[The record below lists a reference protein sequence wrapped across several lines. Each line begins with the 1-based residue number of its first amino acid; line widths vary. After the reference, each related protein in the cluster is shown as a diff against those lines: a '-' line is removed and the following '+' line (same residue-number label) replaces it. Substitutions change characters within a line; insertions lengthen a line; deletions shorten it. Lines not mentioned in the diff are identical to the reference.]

1 MPLRGEFLDFNAA
14 VLKKVV
20 CLDSTDPLL
29 ESGLTERGYCVEH
42 HYATALQDLPLHDA
56 VGVVVRSRIPINAD
70 FLVRAPHL
78 SWIMRFGSGLENID
92 LQAAEARGITCI
104 AAPEGNATAVGEH
117 TVGLLLG
124 LRHRI
129 AWSHR
134 EIEQGLWL
142 RSENK
147 GDELENQTVAVVGYG
162 PMGAAFAQRLCG
174 FGCRVLAYDQYK
186 TGYAPK
192 GVEAVDWATVEREAT
207 VVSLHLPLTSETR
220 GLVTSEWISRFA
232 HPFTLLN
239 TSRGAIAPTSVLL
252 RGLERGELLGVG
264 LDVLDFEK
272 TSLTG
277 LETDAWP
284 SDLQALLAN
293 PRALLTPHVAGWS
306 HQSFPKMAQV
316 LLAKHDLRFS

>member
-1 MPLRGEFLDFNAA
+1 
-14 VLKKVV
+14 
-20 CLDSTDPLL
+20 
-29 ESGLTERGYCVEH
+29 
-42 HYATALQDLPLHDA
+42 
-56 VGVVVRSRIPINAD
+56 
-70 FLVRAPHL
+70 
-78 SWIMRFGSGLENID
+78 MRLGAGLENID
-92 LQAAEARGITCI
+92 IQAAEARGIRCI
-104 AAPEGNATAVGEH
+104 AASEGNATAVGEH

-174 FGCRVLAYDQYK
+174 FGCRVLAYDKYK

-252 RGLERGELLGVG
+252 RGLESGQLLGVG

-272 TSLTG
+272 ASLTG

-284 SDLQALLAN
+284 AELQALLAN
-293 PRALLTPHVAGWS
+293 PRALLTPHIAGWS

-316 LLAKHDLRFS
+316 LLAKHDLRFSCI

>member
-1 MPLRGEFLDFNAA
+1 MDFNAA

-29 ESGLTERGYCVEH
+29 ESGLAERGYFVER
-42 HYATALQDLPLHDA
+42 HYSTPLEGLPLEEA
-56 VGVVVRSRIPINAD
+56 VGVVVRSRLPINAI
-70 FLVRAPHL
+70 FLARAPHL
-78 SWIMRFGSGLENID
+78 RWIMRLGAGLENID
-92 LQAAEARGITCI
+92 LQAAEARGIVCI
-104 AAPEGNATAVGEH
+104 SAPEGNATAVGEH
-117 TVGLLLG
+117 TMGLLLG

-147 GDELENQTVAVVGYG
+147 GDELENQTVAVVGFG

-174 FGCRVLAYDQYK
+174 FGCRVLAYDKYK
-186 TGYAPK
+186 SSYTPS
-192 GVEAVDWATVEREAT
+192 GVEEVDWATVEREAT
-207 VVSLHLPLTSETR
+207 VVSLHLPLTAETR
-220 GLVTSEWISRFA
+220 GLVTNEWIDRFA

-252 RGLERGELLGVG
+252 RGLENGHLLGVG
-264 LDVLDFEK
+264 LDVLDYEK
-272 TSLTG
+272 ASLTG

-284 SDLQALLAN
+284 ADLQALLAN
-293 PRALLTPHVAGWS
+293 PRALLTPHIAGWS

-316 LLAKHDLRFS
+316 LLDKHDKLFI

>member
-1 MPLRGEFLDFNAA
+1 MDFNAP

-29 ESGLTERGYCVEH
+29 ESGLAQRGYGVER
-42 HYATALQDLPLHDA
+42 HYTTALEDLPLHETE
-56 VGVVVRSRIPINAD
+56 GVVVRSRLPINAD
-70 FLVRAPHL
+70 FLARAPHL
-78 SWIMRFGSGLENID
+78 RWIMRLGAGLENID
-92 LQAAEARGITCI
+92 LQAAEARGIVCI
-104 AAPEGNATAVGEH
+104 AAAEGNATAVGEH

-174 FGCRVLAYDQYK
+174 FGCRVLAYDKYK
-186 TGYAPK
+186 NDFAPS
-192 GVEAVDWATVEREAT
+192 GVEEVDWVTVEREAT
-207 VVSLHLPLTSETR
+207 VVSLHLPLTPETR

-252 RGLERGELLGVG
+252 RGLESGQLLGVG
-264 LDVLDFEK
+264 LDVLDYEK
-272 TSLTG
+272 ASLTG
-277 LETDAWP
+277 LETEAWP
-284 SDLQALLAN
+284 AELQALLAN
-293 PRALLTPHVAGWS
+293 PRALLTPHIAGWS

-316 LLAKHDLRFS
+316 LLDKHDQRFS

>member
-1 MPLRGEFLDFNAA
+1 LDFNAA
-14 VLKKVV
+14 ALKKVV
-20 CLDSTDPLL
+20 CLESTDPLL
-29 ESGLTERGYCVEH
+29 ESGLTERGYGVER
-42 HYATALQDLPLHDA
+42 HYTTALEDLPLHETE
-56 VGVVVRSRIPINAD
+56 GVVVRSRLPINAD
-70 FLVRAPHL
+70 FLERAPQL
-78 SWIMRFGSGLENID
+78 RWIMRLGAGLENID
-92 LQAAEARGITCI
+92 LEAAEARGIVCI
-104 AAPEGNATAVGEH
+104 AAAEGNATAVGEH

-147 GDELENQTVAVVGYG
+147 GDELENQTVAVVGFG

-174 FGCRVLAYDQYK
+174 FGCRVLAYDKYK

-252 RGLERGELLGVG
+252 RGLESGQLLGVG

-272 TSLTG
+272 ASLTG

-284 SDLQALLAN
+284 AELQALLAN
-293 PRALLTPHVAGWS
+293 PRALLTPHIAGWS

-316 LLAKHDLRFS
+316 LLAKHDLRFSCI

>member
-1 MPLRGEFLDFNAA
+1 LRGEFLDFNAP

-29 ESGLTERGYCVEH
+29 ESGLAQRGYGVER
-42 HYATALQDLPLHDA
+42 HYTTALEDLPLHETE
-56 VGVVVRSRIPINAD
+56 GVVVRSRLPINAD
-70 FLVRAPHL
+70 FLARAPHL
-78 SWIMRFGSGLENID
+78 RWIMRLGAGLENID
-92 LQAAEARGITCI
+92 LQAAEARGIVCI
-104 AAPEGNATAVGEH
+104 AAAEGNATAVGEH

-174 FGCRVLAYDQYK
+174 FGCRVLAYDKYK
-186 TGYAPK
+186 NDFAPS
-192 GVEAVDWATVEREAT
+192 GVEEVDWVTVEREAT
-207 VVSLHLPLTSETR
+207 VVSLHLPLTPETR

-252 RGLERGELLGVG
+252 RGLESGQLLGVG
-264 LDVLDFEK
+264 LDVLDYEK
-272 TSLTG
+272 ASLTG
-277 LETDAWP
+277 LETEAWP
-284 SDLQALLAN
+284 AELQALLAN
-293 PRALLTPHVAGWS
+293 PRALLTPHIAGWS

-316 LLAKHDLRFS
+316 LLDKHDQRFS

>member
-1 MPLRGEFLDFNAA
+1 LDFNEA
-14 VLKKVV
+14 VVKQVV

-29 ESGLTERGYCVEH
+29 ESGLTERGYFVER
-42 HYATALQDLPLHDA
+42 HYATALEDLPLHEA
-56 VGVVVRSRIPINAD
+56 TGVVVRSRLPINAD
-70 FLVRAPHL
+70 FLGRAPHL
-78 SWIMRFGSGLENID
+78 RWIMRLGAGLENID
-92 LQAAEARGITCI
+92 LQAAETRGIVCI
-104 AAPEGNATAVGEH
+104 AAAEGNATAVGEH

-147 GDELENQTVAVVGYG
+147 GDELENQTVAVVGFG

-174 FGCRVLAYDQYK
+174 FGCRVLAYDKYK
-186 TGYAPK
+186 TGYAPF
-192 GVEAVDWATVEREAT
+192 GVEEVDWATVEREAT
-207 VVSLHLPLTSETR
+207 VVSLHLPLTPETR

-252 RGLERGELLGVG
+252 RGLESGQLLGVG
-264 LDVLDFEK
+264 LDVLDYEK
-272 TSLTG
+272 ASLTG
-277 LETDAWP
+277 LETEAWP
-284 SDLQALLAN
+284 AELQALLAN
-293 PRALLTPHVAGWS
+293 PRALLTPHIAGWS
-306 HQSFPKMAQV
+306 HQSFPKMAHV
-316 LLAKHDLRFS
+316 LLAKHDQRFS

>member
-1 MPLRGEFLDFNAA
+1 
-14 VLKKVV
+14 
-20 CLDSTDPLL
+20 
-29 ESGLTERGYCVEH
+29 
-42 HYATALQDLPLHDA
+42 
-56 VGVVVRSRIPINAD
+56 
-70 FLVRAPHL
+70 
-78 SWIMRFGSGLENID
+78 MRLGAGLENID
-92 LQAAEARGITCI
+92 LQAAEARGIVCI
-104 AAPEGNATAVGEH
+104 AAAEGNATAVGEH

-174 FGCRVLAYDQYK
+174 FGCRVLAYDKYK
-186 TGYAPK
+186 NDFAPS
-192 GVEAVDWATVEREAT
+192 GVEEVDWVTVEREAT
-207 VVSLHLPLTSETR
+207 VVSLHLPLTPETR

-252 RGLERGELLGVG
+252 RGLESGQLLGVG
-264 LDVLDFEK
+264 LDVLDYEK
-272 TSLTG
+272 ASLTG
-277 LETDAWP
+277 LETEAWP
-284 SDLQALLAN
+284 AELQALLAN
-293 PRALLTPHVAGWS
+293 PRALLTPHIAGWS

-316 LLAKHDLRFS
+316 LLDKHDQRFS

>member
-1 MPLRGEFLDFNAA
+1 VESLDFRR
-14 VLKKVV
+14 VV

-29 ESGLTERGYCVEH
+29 ESGLEERGFAVDRQYSTPLE
-42 HYATALQDLPLHDA
+42 DLRLDDA
-56 VGVVVRSRIPINAD
+56 VGVVVRSRLPIRKD
-70 FLVRAPHL
+70 FLARAPRL
-78 SWIMRFGSGLENID
+78 KWIMRLGAGLENID
-92 LQAAEARGITCI
+92 MQAAEARGIRCI

-174 FGCRVLAYDQYK
+174 FGCRVLAYDKYK
-186 TGYAPK
+186 TGYAPP
-192 GVEAVDWATVEREAT
+192 GVEEVDWATVERAAT

-252 RGLERGELLGVG
+252 RGLELGQLLGVG
-264 LDVLDFEK
+264 LDVLDYEK
-272 TSLTG
+272 ASLTG

-284 SDLQALLAN
+284 EDLKALLAN
-293 PRALLTPHVAGWS
+293 PRALLTPHIAGWS

-316 LLAKHDLRFS
+316 LLAKHDLSFS

>member
-1 MPLRGEFLDFNAA
+1 MNR
-14 VLKKVV
+14 VV
-20 CLDSTDPLL
+20 CLDTTDALL
-29 ESGLTERGYCVEH
+29 ESGLSERGYWVDRQ
-42 HYATALQDLPLHDA
+42 YTAAMEDLHLGDA
-56 VGVVVRSRIPINAD
+56 VGVVVRSRLPINAA
-70 FLVRAPHL
+70 FLERAPQL
-78 SWIMRFGSGLENID
+78 KWIMRLGAGLENID
-92 LQAAEARGITCI
+92 LQAAETRGIVCL
-104 AAPEGNATAVGEH
+104 AAAEGNATAVGEH

-147 GDELENQTVAVVGYG
+147 GDELENQTVAVVGFG

-174 FGCRVLAYDQYK
+174 FGCRVLAYDKYK
-186 TGYAPK
+186 TGYAPA
-192 GVEAVDWATVEREAT
+192 GIEEVDWATVEREAT
-207 VVSLHLPLTSETR
+207 VVSLHLPLTPETR
-220 GLVTSEWISRFA
+220 GLVTSEWIARFA
-232 HPFTLLN
+232 RPFTLLN

-252 RGLERGELLGVG
+252 RGLESGQLLGVG

-272 TSLTG
+272 ASLTG

-284 SDLQALLAN
+284 AELQALLAN
-293 PRALLTPHVAGWS
+293 PRALLTPHIAGWS

-316 LLAKHDLRFS
+316 LLSKHDLQFS

>member
-1 MPLRGEFLDFNAA
+1 M
-14 VLKKVV
+14 
-20 CLDSTDPLL
+20 
-29 ESGLTERGYCVEH
+29 TERGYGVER
-42 HYATALQDLPLHDA
+42 HYTTALEDLPLHETE
-56 VGVVVRSRIPINAD
+56 GVVVRSRLPINAD
-70 FLVRAPHL
+70 FLERAPQL
-78 SWIMRFGSGLENID
+78 RWIMRLGAGLENID
-92 LQAAEARGITCI
+92 LEAAEARGIVCI
-104 AAPEGNATAVGEH
+104 AAAEGNATAVGEH

-147 GDELENQTVAVVGYG
+147 GDELENQTVAVVGFG

-174 FGCRVLAYDQYK
+174 FGCRVLAYDKYK

-252 RGLERGELLGVG
+252 RGLESGQLLGVG

-272 TSLTG
+272 ASLTG

-284 SDLQALLAN
+284 AELQALLAN
-293 PRALLTPHVAGWS
+293 PRALLTPHIAGWS

>member
-1 MPLRGEFLDFNAA
+1 MDFNAP

-29 ESGLTERGYCVEH
+29 ESGLTERGYGVER
-42 HYATALQDLPLHDA
+42 HYTTALEDLPLHETE
-56 VGVVVRSRIPINAD
+56 GVVVRSRLPINAD
-70 FLVRAPHL
+70 FLERAPHL
-78 SWIMRFGSGLENID
+78 RWIMRLGAGLENID
-92 LQAAEARGITCI
+92 LQAAEARGIVCI
-104 AAPEGNATAVGEH
+104 AAAEGNATAVGEH

-147 GDELENQTVAVVGYG
+147 GDELENQTVAVVGFG

-174 FGCRVLAYDQYK
+174 FGCRVLAYDKYK
-186 TGYAPK
+186 TDYAPS
-192 GVEAVDWATVEREAT
+192 GVEEADWATVEREAT
-207 VVSLHLPLTSETR
+207 VVSLHLPLTPETR

-252 RGLERGELLGVG
+252 RGLESGQLLGVG

-272 TSLTG
+272 ASLTG
-277 LETDAWP
+277 LETEAWP
-284 SDLQALLAN
+284 AELQALLAN
-293 PRALLTPHVAGWS
+293 PRALLTPHIAGWS

-316 LLAKHDLRFS
+316 LLDKHDQRFS

>member
-1 MPLRGEFLDFNAA
+1 MDFNAA
-14 VLKKVV
+14 ALKKVV
-20 CLDSTDPLL
+20 CLESTDPLL
-29 ESGLTERGYCVEH
+29 ESGLTERGYGVER
-42 HYATALQDLPLHDA
+42 HYTAVLEDLPLHEA
-56 VGVVVRSRIPINAD
+56 EGVVVRSRLPINAD
-70 FLVRAPHL
+70 FLERAPHL
-78 SWIMRFGSGLENID
+78 RWIMRLGAGLENID
-92 LQAAEARGITCI
+92 LEAAEARGIVCI
-104 AAPEGNATAVGEH
+104 AAAEGNATAVGEH

-147 GDELENQTVAVVGYG
+147 GDELENQTVAVVGFG

-174 FGCRVLAYDQYK
+174 FGCRVLAYDKYK
-186 TGYAPK
+186 TGYAPS
-192 GVEAVDWATVEREAT
+192 GVEEVDWATVEREAT
-207 VVSLHLPLTSETR
+207 VVSLHLPLTPETR
-220 GLVTSEWISRFA
+220 GLVTSEWIARFT

-252 RGLERGELLGVG
+252 RGLESGQLLGVG

-272 TSLTG
+272 ASLTG

-284 SDLQALLAN
+284 AELQALLAN
-293 PRALLTPHVAGWS
+293 PRALLTPHIAGWS

-316 LLAKHDLRFS
+316 LLDKHDKLFR

>member
-1 MPLRGEFLDFNAA
+1 LRGEFLDFNAA
-14 VLKKVV
+14 ALKKVV
-20 CLDSTDPLL
+20 CLESTDPLL
-29 ESGLTERGYCVEH
+29 ESGLTERGYGVER
-42 HYATALQDLPLHDA
+42 HYTTALEDLPLHETE
-56 VGVVVRSRIPINAD
+56 GVVVRSRLPINAD
-70 FLVRAPHL
+70 FLERAPQL
-78 SWIMRFGSGLENID
+78 RWIMRLGAGLENID
-92 LQAAEARGITCI
+92 LEAAEARGIVCI
-104 AAPEGNATAVGEH
+104 AAAEGNATAVGEH

-147 GDELENQTVAVVGYG
+147 GDELENQTVAVVGFG

-174 FGCRVLAYDQYK
+174 FGCRVLAYDKYK

-252 RGLERGELLGVG
+252 RGLESGQLLGVG

-272 TSLTG
+272 ASLTG

-284 SDLQALLAN
+284 AELQALLAN
-293 PRALLTPHVAGWS
+293 PRALLTPHIAGWS

-316 LLAKHDLRFS
+316 LLAKHDLRFSCI

>member
-1 MPLRGEFLDFNAA
+1 MDFNAA
-14 VLKKVV
+14 ALKKVV
-20 CLDSTDPLL
+20 CLESTDPLL
-29 ESGLTERGYCVEH
+29 ESGLTERGYGVER
-42 HYATALQDLPLHDA
+42 HYTTALEDLPLHEA
-56 VGVVVRSRIPINAD
+56 EGVVVRSRLPINAD
-70 FLVRAPHL
+70 FLERAPHL
-78 SWIMRFGSGLENID
+78 RWIMRLGAGLENID
-92 LQAAEARGITCI
+92 LEAAEARGIVCI
-104 AAPEGNATAVGEH
+104 AAAEGNATAVGEH

-147 GDELENQTVAVVGYG
+147 GDELENQTVAVVGFG

-174 FGCRVLAYDQYK
+174 FGCRVLAYDKYK
-186 TGYAPK
+186 TGYAPS
-192 GVEAVDWATVEREAT
+192 GVEEADWATVEREAT
-207 VVSLHLPLTSETR
+207 VVSLHLPLTPETR

-252 RGLERGELLGVG
+252 RGLESGQLLGVG

-272 TSLTG
+272 ASLTG
-277 LETDAWP
+277 LETEAWP
-284 SDLQALLAN
+284 AELQALLAN
-293 PRALLTPHVAGWS
+293 PNALLTPHIAGWS

-316 LLAKHDLRFS
+316 LLDKHDQLFR

>member
-1 MPLRGEFLDFNAA
+1 MDFNAP

-29 ESGLTERGYCVEH
+29 ESGLTERGYGVER
-42 HYATALQDLPLHDA
+42 HYTTALEDLPLHEIE
-56 VGVVVRSRIPINAD
+56 GVVVRSRLPINAD
-70 FLVRAPHL
+70 FLARAPHL
-78 SWIMRFGSGLENID
+78 RWIMRLGAGLENID
-92 LQAAEARGITCI
+92 LEAAEARGIVCI
-104 AAPEGNATAVGEH
+104 AAAEGNATAVGEH

-147 GDELENQTVAVVGYG
+147 GDELENQTVAVVGFG

-174 FGCRVLAYDQYK
+174 FGCRVLAYDKYK
-186 TGYAPK
+186 TGYAPS
-192 GVEAVDWATVEREAT
+192 GVEEVDWVTVEREAT
-207 VVSLHLPLTSETR
+207 VVSLHLPLTPETR
-220 GLVTSEWISRFA
+220 GLVTSEWIARFA

-252 RGLERGELLGVG
+252 RGLESGQLLGVG

-272 TSLTG
+272 ASLTG

-284 SDLQALLAN
+284 AELQALLAN
-293 PRALLTPHVAGWS
+293 PNALLTPHIAGWS

-316 LLAKHDLRFS
+316 LLDKHDQLFR

>member
-1 MPLRGEFLDFNAA
+1 MDFNAP

-29 ESGLTERGYCVEH
+29 ESGLAERGYGVER
-42 HYATALQDLPLHDA
+42 HYTTALEDLPLHETE
-56 VGVVVRSRIPINAD
+56 GVVVRSRLPINAD
-70 FLVRAPHL
+70 FLARAPHL
-78 SWIMRFGSGLENID
+78 RWIMRLGAGLENID
-92 LQAAEARGITCI
+92 LEVAEARGVVCI
-104 AAPEGNATAVGEH
+104 AAAEGNATAVGEH

-147 GDELENQTVAVVGYG
+147 GDELENQTVAVVGFG

-174 FGCRVLAYDQYK
+174 FGCRVLAYDKYK
-186 TGYAPK
+186 TGYAPA
-192 GVEAVDWATVEREAT
+192 GIEEVDWATVEREAT
-207 VVSLHLPLTSETR
+207 VVSLHLPLTPETR

-252 RGLERGELLGVG
+252 RGLESGRLLGVG

-272 TSLTG
+272 ASLTG

-284 SDLQALLAN
+284 AEIQALLAN
-293 PRALLTPHVAGWS
+293 PRALLTPHIAGWS

-316 LLAKHDLRFS
+316 LLDKHDQRFS